1 MPPEWPDGQK
11 SHHQARVCTP
21 PDRSHTRCR
30 ASASIIP
37 HERTLAALTGGTG
50 WQYSS
55 RVPALPHIYQY
66 FLFLINMSYIFI
78 IRQVKHFP
86 KKLKICP
93 TFLPITDYEHDVGQR
108 EIQEDLSD
116 FPRRA
121 KWSQSPVSGPRL
133 SLPCL
138 SMSGG

>member
-21 PDRSHTRCR
+21 PDRSHTHCR
-30 ASASIIP
+30 ASASIMP

-86 KKLKICP
+86 KNSRSAPLFFPSRIMN
-93 TFLPITDYEHDVGQR
+93 TTWGR
-108 EIQEDLSD
+108 EKY
-116 FPRRA
+116 RRI
-121 KWSQSPVSGPRL
+121 SVISPVEQSGPKVL
-133 SLPCL
+133 CQVPVCL
-138 SMSGG
+138 CHVLA